1 MSLFKK
7 LEDRVHQMP
16 LKERIDQALFRLNTQ
31 KAKLEQT
38 SMRLQQRD
46 KEMFQRCVGAELS
59 KDASH
64 ARLYANECAEIRKMA
79 HIVLSSELALERVT
93 LRLQTIEEFGD
104 IMTQIAPVI
113 GIVRETRGRIAGVIP
128 EVANELGEVND
139 MLSDMSLET
148 GGVEGG
154 EQSEEIQASSGEAQ
168 KVLEESGLIAEQQ
181 MKERFPELPM
191 PNARE
196 PSTPL
201 PTPPVV
207 EAKVPVAVAVTEAP
221 IPQPE
226 PVQTRPPQAPFEER
240 LLDYIKAHNGE
251 ISITG
256 CSTELSVNADDVKKG
271 LERLRGDG
279 KIVIE

>member
-7 LEDRVHQMP
+7 LEDRVHTIP
-16 LKERIDQALFRLNTQ
+16 LKERIEQALFRLNTQ

-46 KEMFQRCVGAELS
+46 KEMFQRTVGAELS
-59 KDASH
+59 KDNSH

-79 HIVLSSELALERVT
+79 HIVLSSELALERVI

-148 GGVEGG
+148 GGVEGD
-154 EQSEEIQASSGEAQ
+154 QNYEIQSSGGEAK

-181 MKERFPELPM
+181 MKERFPELPV
-191 PNARE
+191 PGARE
-196 PSTPL
+196 SQPQQPKT
-201 PTPPVV
+201 TV
-207 EAKVPVAVAVTEAP
+207 EAKVPVAVSEAGAEAE
-221 IPQPE
+221 IPRSSE
-226 PVQTRPPQAPFEER
+226 PQLPFEDR
-240 LLDYIKAHNGE
+240 LLEYIKSRNGE
-251 ISITG
+251 ISISN
-256 CSTELSVNADDVKKG
+256 CSTELSVGTDEIKRG